1 MRCTRPIHSAA
12 NAHWYANAVNCG
24 EVRPWISAKRVT
36 ITPMKAYIVYGVY
49 RLAAR
54 IHELREA
61 NHDIITAY
69 KHDERGRAYAEYSL
83 RA

>member
-1 MRCTRPIHSAA
+1 MSKTINLDQR
-12 NAHWYANAVNCG
+12 
-24 EVRPWISAKRVT
+24 RVILKHLQSGKT

-61 NHDIITAY
+61 DHDIITAY

>member
-1 MRCTRPIHSAA
+1 
-12 NAHWYANAVNCG
+12 
-24 EVRPWISAKRVT
+24 
-36 ITPMKAYIVYGVY
+36 MKAYIVYGVY

-69 KHDERGRAYAEYSL
+69 KHVTSVVAYAEYSL

>member
-1 MRCTRPIHSAA
+1 
-12 NAHWYANAVNCG
+12 
-24 EVRPWISAKRVT
+24 
-36 ITPMKAYIVYGVY
+36 MKAYIVYGVY

-61 NHDIITAY
+61 NYDIITAY
-69 KHDERGRAYAEYSL
+69 RHDERGRAYAEYSL

>member
-1 MRCTRPIHSAA
+1 MSKTINLNQR
-12 NAHWYANAVNCG
+12 
-24 EVRPWISAKRVT
+24 RVILNHLQSGKT